1 MGLPNQNR
9 YRVTEHAAQRYAQRI
24 DYRSNTNTK
33 ALKGFRKLMNNAV
46 ILENKSDGTQVWLDE
61 DSSIVFVVD
70 PRKFNIITVYRS
82 YNKYNES
89 DIRNIPTQQQQ
100 QQQQQEE
107 EEEDS
112 INEMEEEMNSQELN
126 SKTKKVISD
135 IISDNYLRIEK
146 EYYNKAIPIY
156 TEYLDRLN
164 RTAKTT
170 RPDQYEA
177 NRSELKRLKDKIDR
191 IEDEASV
198 VTSEL
203 KTFIIEDE

>member
-24 DYRSNTNTK
+24 EYKANTNTK

-82 YNKYNES
+82 YDKYNES
-89 DIRNIPTQQQQ
+89 DMRNIPTQQQ
-100 QQQQQEE
+100 EY
-107 EEEDS
+107 S
-112 INEMEEEMNSQELN
+112 INEVEEEMNNQELN
-126 SKTKKVISD
+126 SKTKKIISD

-146 EYYNKAIPIY
+146 EYYNKSIPIY
-156 TEYLDRLN
+156 TEYLDRLT

-177 NRSELKRLKDKIDR
+177 NRSELKRLKDKIDK
-191 IEDEASV
+191 IEDEATI

-203 KTFIIEDE
+203 KTFIIEED

>member
-24 DYRSNTNTK
+24 EYKANTNTK

-82 YNKYNES
+82 YDKYNES
-89 DIRNIPTQQQQ
+89 DMRNIPTQQQQ
-100 QQQQQEE
+100 
-107 EEEDS
+107 EDS
-112 INEMEEEMNSQELN
+112 INEVEKEMNNQELN
-126 SKTKKVISD
+126 SKTKKIISD

-146 EYYNKAIPIY
+146 EYYNKSIPIY
-156 TEYLDRLN
+156 TEYLDRLT

-177 NRSELKRLKDKIDR
+177 NRSELKRLKDKIDK

-198 VTSEL
+198 VTNEL
-203 KTFIIEDE
+203 KTFIIEED

>member
-24 DYRSNTNTK
+24 DYKANTNTK

-46 ILENKSDGTQVWLDE
+46 ILENKSDGTQVWFDE
-61 DSSIVFVVD
+61 DSAIVFIVD

-82 YNKYNES
+82 YDKYNES
-89 DIRNIPTQQQQ
+89 DMRNIPTQQQQ
-100 QQQQQEE
+100 
-107 EEEDS
+107 EDS
-112 INEMEEEMNSQELN
+112 INEVEEEMENQELSN
-126 SKTKKVISD
+126 KTKKIISD

-146 EYYNKAIPIY
+146 EYYNKAIPVY
-156 TEYLDRLN
+156 TEYLDRLT

-177 NRSELKRLKDKIDR
+177 NRSELKRLKDKIDK

-198 VTSEL
+198 VTNEL
-203 KTFIIEDE
+203 KTFIIEEE

>member
-9 YRVTEHAAQRYAQRI
+9 YRVTEHAAQRYGQRI
-24 DYRSNTNTK
+24 DYKANTNTK
-33 ALKGFRKLMNNAV
+33 ALKGFRKLMNNAT

-61 DSSIVFVVD
+61 DSAIVFVVD

-82 YNKYNES
+82 YDKYNES

-100 QQQQQEE
+100 
-107 EEEDS
+107 EDS
-112 INEMEEEMNSQELN
+112 INEVEEEMENQELSN
-126 SKTKKVISD
+126 KTKKIISD
-135 IISDNYLRIEK
+135 IVNDNYLRIEK

-156 TEYLDRLN
+156 TEYLDRLT

-170 RPDQYEA
+170 RPDQYES
-177 NRSELKRLKDKIDR
+177 NRSELKRLKDKIDK
-191 IEDEASV
+191 IEDEATI

-203 KTFIIEDE
+203 KSFIIEDE

>member
-9 YRVTEHAAQRYAQRI
+9 YRVTEHVAQRYAQRI
-24 DYRSNTNTK
+24 EYKANTNTK

-82 YNKYNES
+82 YDKYNES
-89 DIRNIPTQQQQ
+89 DMRNIPTQQQ
-100 QQQQQEE
+100 
-107 EEEDS
+107 EDS
-112 INEMEEEMNSQELN
+112 INEVEEEMNNQELN
-126 SKTKKVISD
+126 SKTKKIISD

-146 EYYNKAIPIY
+146 EYYNKSIPIY
-156 TEYLDRLN
+156 TEYLDRLT

-177 NRSELKRLKDKIDR
+177 NRSELKRLKDKIDK
-191 IEDEASV
+191 IEDEATI

-203 KTFIIEDE
+203 KTFIIEED

>member
-24 DYRSNTNTK
+24 EYKANTNTK

-82 YNKYNES
+82 YDKYNES
-89 DIRNIPTQQQQ
+89 DMRNIPTQQQQ
-100 QQQQQEE
+100 
-107 EEEDS
+107 EDS
-112 INEMEEEMNSQELN
+112 INEVEEEMNNQELN
-126 SKTKKVISD
+126 SKTKKIISD

-146 EYYNKAIPIY
+146 EYYNKSIPIY
-156 TEYLDRLN
+156 TEYLDRLT

-177 NRSELKRLKDKIDR
+177 NRSELKRLKDKIDK
-191 IEDEASV
+191 IEDEATI

-203 KTFIIEDE
+203 KTFIIGEE

>member
-24 DYRSNTNTK
+24 EYKANTNTK

-82 YNKYNES
+82 YDKYNES
-89 DIRNIPTQQQQ
+89 DMRNIPTQQQQ
-100 QQQQQEE
+100 
-107 EEEDS
+107 EDS
-112 INEMEEEMNSQELN
+112 INEVEEEMNNQELN
-126 SKTKKVISD
+126 SKTKKIISD

-146 EYYNKAIPIY
+146 EYYNKSIPIY
-156 TEYLDRLN
+156 TEYLDRLT

-177 NRSELKRLKDKIDR
+177 NRSELKRLKDKIDK

>member
-24 DYRSNTNTK
+24 EYKANTNTK
-33 ALKGFRKLMNNAV
+33 ALKGFRKLMNNAT

-61 DSSIVFVVD
+61 DSAIVFVVD

-82 YNKYNES
+82 YDKYNES

-100 QQQQQEE
+100 EN
-107 EEEDS
+107 S
-112 INEMEEEMNSQELN
+112 INEVEEEMENQELSN
-126 SKTKKVISD
+126 KTKKIISD
-135 IISDNYLRIEK
+135 IVNDNYLRIEK
-146 EYYNKAIPIY
+146 EYYNKSIPIY
-156 TEYLDRLN
+156 TEYLDRLT

-177 NRSELKRLKDKIDR
+177 NRSELKRLKDKIDK
-191 IEDEASV
+191 IEDEATI

-203 KTFIIEDE
+203 KTFIIEED

>member
-9 YRVTEHAAQRYAQRI
+9 YRVTEHAAQRYSQRI
-24 DYRSNTNTK
+24 DYKANTNTK
-33 ALKGFRKLMNNAV
+33 ALKGFRKLMNNAT

-61 DSSIVFVVD
+61 DSEIVFVVD

-82 YNKYNES
+82 YDKYNES
-89 DIRNIPTQQQQ
+89 DMRNIPTQQQ
-100 QQQQQEE
+100 
-107 EEEDS
+107 EDS
-112 INEMEEEMNSQELN
+112 INEVEEEMGNQELSN
-126 SKTKKVISD
+126 KTKKIISD

-177 NRSELKRLKDKIDR
+177 NRSELNRLKDKIDK

-203 KTFIIEDE
+203 KTFIIEEE

>member
-24 DYRSNTNTK
+24 EYKANTNTK

-82 YNKYNES
+82 YDKYNES
-89 DIRNIPTQQQQ
+89 DMRNIPTQQQQ
-100 QQQQQEE
+100 
-107 EEEDS
+107 EDS
-112 INEMEEEMNSQELN
+112 INEVEEEMNNQELN
-126 SKTKKVISD
+126 SKTKKIISD

-146 EYYNKAIPIY
+146 EYYNKSIPIY
-156 TEYLDRLN
+156 TEYLDRLT

-177 NRSELKRLKDKIDR
+177 NRSELKRLKDKIDK

-198 VTSEL
+198 VTNEW
-203 KTFIIEDE
+203 KTFIIEED

>member
-24 DYRSNTNTK
+24 EYKANTNTK

-82 YNKYNES
+82 FDKYNES
-89 DIRNIPTQQQQ
+89 DMRNIPTQQQQ
-100 QQQQQEE
+100 
-107 EEEDS
+107 EDS
-112 INEMEEEMNSQELN
+112 INEVEEEMNNQELN
-126 SKTKKVISD
+126 SKTKKIISD

-146 EYYNKAIPIY
+146 EYYNKSIPIY
-156 TEYLDRLN
+156 TEYLDRLT

-177 NRSELKRLKDKIDR
+177 NRSELKRLKDKIDK

-198 VTSEL
+198 VTNEL

>member
-9 YRVTEHAAQRYAQRI
+9 YRVTEHAAQRYTQRI
-24 DYRSNTNTK
+24 DYKANTNTK
-33 ALKGFRKLMNNAV
+33 ALKGFRKLMNNAT

-61 DSSIVFVVD
+61 DSAIVFVVD

-82 YNKYNES
+82 YDKYNES
-89 DIRNIPTQQQQ
+89 DMRNIPTQQQQ
-100 QQQQQEE
+100 
-107 EEEDS
+107 EDS
-112 INEMEEEMNSQELN
+112 INEVEEEMENQELSN
-126 SKTKKVISD
+126 KTKKIISD
-135 IISDNYLRIEK
+135 IVNDNYLRIEK

-177 NRSELKRLKDKIDR
+177 NRSELKRLKDKIDK

>member
-24 DYRSNTNTK
+24 EYKANTNTK
-33 ALKGFRKLMNNAV
+33 ALKGFRKLMNNAT

-61 DSSIVFVVD
+61 DSAIVFVVD

-82 YNKYNES
+82 YDKYNES

-100 QQQQQEE
+100 
-107 EEEDS
+107 EDS
-112 INEMEEEMNSQELN
+112 INEVEEEMNNQELN

-146 EYYNKAIPIY
+146 EYYNKSIPIY

-177 NRSELKRLKDKIDR
+177 NRSELKRLKDKIDK

-198 VTSEL
+198 VTNEL
-203 KTFIIEDE
+203 KTFIIEEE

>member
-24 DYRSNTNTK
+24 EYKANTNTK

-82 YNKYNES
+82 YDKYNES
-89 DIRNIPTQQQQ
+89 DMRNIPAQQQQ
-100 QQQQQEE
+100 
-107 EEEDS
+107 EDS
-112 INEMEEEMNSQELN
+112 INEVEEEMNNQELN
-126 SKTKKVISD
+126 SKTKKIISD

-146 EYYNKAIPIY
+146 EYYNKSIPIY
-156 TEYLDRLN
+156 TEYLDRLT

-177 NRSELKRLKDKIDR
+177 NRSELKRLKDKIDK

-198 VTSEL
+198 VTNEL
-203 KTFIIEDE
+203 KTFIIEED

>member
-24 DYRSNTNTK
+24 EYKANTNTK
-33 ALKGFRKLMNNAV
+33 ALKGFRKLMNNAT

-82 YNKYNES
+82 YDKYNES
-89 DIRNIPTQQQQ
+89 DMRNIPTQQQ
-100 QQQQQEE
+100 
-107 EEEDS
+107 EDS
-112 INEMEEEMNSQELN
+112 INEVEEEMNNQELN
-126 SKTKKVISD
+126 SKTKKIISD

-146 EYYNKAIPIY
+146 EYYNKSIPIY
-156 TEYLDRLN
+156 TEYLDRLT

-177 NRSELKRLKDKIDR
+177 NRSELKRLKDKIDK
-191 IEDEASV
+191 IEDEATI

>member
-24 DYRSNTNTK
+24 DYMANTNTK
-33 ALKGFRKLMNNAV
+33 ALKGFRKLMNNAT

-61 DSSIVFVVD
+61 DSAIVFVVD

-82 YNKYNES
+82 YDKYNES

-100 QQQQQEE
+100 
-107 EEEDS
+107 EDS
-112 INEMEEEMNSQELN
+112 INEVEEEMESQELSN
-126 SKTKKVISD
+126 KTKKIISD
-135 IISDNYLRIEK
+135 IVNDNYLRIEK

-177 NRSELKRLKDKIDR
+177 NRSELKRLKDKIDK
-191 IEDEASV
+191 IEDEATI

-203 KTFIIEDE
+203 KTSIIEED

>member
-24 DYRSNTNTK
+24 EYKANTNTK
-33 ALKGFRKLMNNAV
+33 ALKGFRKLMNNAT

-61 DSSIVFVVD
+61 DSAIVFVVD

-82 YNKYNES
+82 YDKYNES

-100 QQQQQEE
+100 
-107 EEEDS
+107 EDS
-112 INEMEEEMNSQELN
+112 INEVEEEMNNQELSN
-126 SKTKKVISD
+126 KTKKIISD
-135 IISDNYLRIEK
+135 IVNDNYLRIEK

-156 TEYLDRLN
+156 TEYLDRLT

-177 NRSELKRLKDKIDR
+177 NRSELKRLKDKIDK

-198 VTSEL
+198 VTNEL
-203 KTFIIEDE
+203 KTFIIEEE

>member
-24 DYRSNTNTK
+24 DYKANTNTK
-33 ALKGFRKLMNNAV
+33 ALKGFRKLMNNAT

-82 YNKYNES
+82 YDKYNES
-89 DIRNIPTQQQQ
+89 DIRNIPMQKQ
-100 QQQQQEE
+100 
-107 EEEDS
+107 EEDS
-112 INEMEEEMNSQELN
+112 IVNDTEEEMNNQELSN
-126 SKTKKVISD
+126 KTKKIISD
-135 IISDNYLRIEK
+135 IVNDNYLRIEK

-156 TEYLDRLN
+156 TEYLDKLT

-177 NRSELKRLKDKIDR
+177 NRSELKRLKDKIDK
-191 IEDEASV
+191 IEDEATI

>member
-9 YRVTEHAAQRYAQRI
+9 YRVTEHAVERYSQRI
-24 DYRSNTNTK
+24 DYKANTNTK
-33 ALKGFRKLMNNAV
+33 ALKGFRKLMNNAT

-61 DSSIVFVVD
+61 ESAIVFVVD

-82 YNKYNES
+82 FDKYNES
-89 DIRNIPTQQQQ
+89 DMRNIPVQKQ
-100 QQQQQEE
+100 
-107 EEEDS
+107 EEDS

-126 SKTKKVISD
+126 SKTKKIISD

-146 EYYNKAIPIY
+146 EYYNKAIPVY
-156 TEYLDRLN
+156 TEYLDRLT

-177 NRSELKRLKDKIDR
+177 NRSELKRLKDKIDK

>member
-24 DYRSNTNTK
+24 DYKANTNTK
-33 ALKGFRKLMNNAV
+33 ALKGFRKLMNNAT

-61 DSSIVFVVD
+61 DSAIVFIVD

-82 YNKYNES
+82 YDKYNES
-89 DIRNIPTQQQQ
+89 DMRNIPTQQQ
-100 QQQQQEE
+100 
-107 EEEDS
+107 EDS
-112 INEMEEEMNSQELN
+112 INEVEEEMNSQELN

-156 TEYLDRLN
+156 TEYLDRLT

-170 RPDQYEA
+170 RPDQYES
-177 NRSELKRLKDKIDR
+177 NRSELKRLKDKIDK
-191 IEDEASV
+191 IEDEASI

>member
-9 YRVTEHAAQRYAQRI
+9 YRVTEHAAQRYTQRI
-24 DYRSNTNTK
+24 DYKANTNTK
-33 ALKGFRKLMNNAV
+33 ALKGFRKLMNNAT

-61 DSSIVFVVD
+61 DSAIVFVVD

-82 YNKYNES
+82 YDKYNES

-100 QQQQQEE
+100 
-107 EEEDS
+107 EDS
-112 INEMEEEMNSQELN
+112 INEVEEEMENQELSN
-126 SKTKKVISD
+126 KTKKIISD

-177 NRSELKRLKDKIDR
+177 NRSELKRLKDKIDK

-198 VTSEL
+198 VTNEL

>member
-24 DYRSNTNTK
+24 DYKANTNTK
-33 ALKGFRKLMNNAV
+33 ALKGFRKLMNNAT

-61 DSSIVFVVD
+61 DSAIVFIVD

-82 YNKYNES
+82 YDKYNES
-89 DIRNIPTQQQQ
+89 DMRNIPTQQQ
-100 QQQQQEE
+100 
-107 EEEDS
+107 EDS
-112 INEMEEEMNSQELN
+112 INEVEEEMNSQELN

-156 TEYLDRLN
+156 TEYLDRLT

-170 RPDQYEA
+170 RPDQYES
-177 NRSELKRLKDKIDR
+177 NRSELKRLKDKIDK

>member
-24 DYRSNTNTK
+24 DYKANTNTK
-33 ALKGFRKLMNNAV
+33 ALKGFRKLMNNAT

-61 DSSIVFVVD
+61 DSAIVFVVD

-82 YNKYNES
+82 YDKYNES
-89 DIRNIPTQQQQ
+89 DMRNIPTQQQ
-100 QQQQQEE
+100 
-107 EEEDS
+107 EDS
-112 INEMEEEMNSQELN
+112 INEVEEEMENQELSN
-126 SKTKKVISD
+126 KTKKIISD

-177 NRSELKRLKDKIDR
+177 NRSELKRLKDKINK

-198 VTSEL
+198 VTNEL
-203 KTFIIEDE
+203 KTFIIEEE

>member
-1 MGLPNQNR
+1 
-9 YRVTEHAAQRYAQRI
+9 
-24 DYRSNTNTK
+24 
-33 ALKGFRKLMNNAV
+33 MNNAT

-61 DSSIVFVVD
+61 DSAIVFVVD

-82 YNKYNES
+82 YDKYNES
-89 DIRNIPTQQQQ
+89 DMRNIPTQQQ
-100 QQQQQEE
+100 EG
-107 EEEDS
+107 S
-112 INEMEEEMNSQELN
+112 INEVEEEMESQELSN
-126 SKTKKVISD
+126 KTKKIISD
-135 IISDNYLRIEK
+135 IVNDNYLRIEK

-177 NRSELKRLKDKIDR
+177 NRSELKRLKDKIDK
-191 IEDEASV
+191 IEDEATI

-203 KTFIIEDE
+203 KTFIIEED

>member
-24 DYRSNTNTK
+24 DYKANTNTK
-33 ALKGFRKLMNNAV
+33 ALKGFRKLMNNAT

-61 DSSIVFVVD
+61 DSAIVFIVD

-82 YNKYNES
+82 YDRYNES
-89 DIRNIPTQQQQ
+89 DMRNIPTQQQ
-100 QQQQQEE
+100 
-107 EEEDS
+107 EDS
-112 INEMEEEMNSQELN
+112 INEVEEEMNSQELN

-156 TEYLDRLN
+156 TEYLDRLT

-170 RPDQYEA
+170 RPDQYES
-177 NRSELKRLKDKIDR
+177 NRSELKRLKDKIDK

>member
-24 DYRSNTNTK
+24 EYKANTNTK

-82 YNKYNES
+82 YDKYNES
-89 DIRNIPTQQQQ
+89 DMRNIPTQQQ
-100 QQQQQEE
+100 
-107 EEEDS
+107 EDS
-112 INEMEEEMNSQELN
+112 INEVEEEMNNQELN
-126 SKTKKVISD
+126 SKTKKIISD

-146 EYYNKAIPIY
+146 EYYNKSIPIY
-156 TEYLDRLN
+156 TEYLDRLT

-177 NRSELKRLKDKIDR
+177 NRSELKRLKDKIDK
-191 IEDEASV
+191 IEDEATI

-203 KTFIIEDE
+203 KTFIIEED

>member
-24 DYRSNTNTK
+24 EYKANTNTK
-33 ALKGFRKLMNNAV
+33 ALKGFRKLMNNAT

-61 DSSIVFVVD
+61 DSAIVFVVD

-82 YNKYNES
+82 YDKYNES
-89 DIRNIPTQQQQ
+89 DIRNIPTQQQ
-100 QQQQQEE
+100 
-107 EEEDS
+107 EDS
-112 INEMEEEMNSQELN
+112 INEVEEEMENQELSN
-126 SKTKKVISD
+126 KTKKIISD

-170 RPDQYEA
+170 RQDQYEA
-177 NRSELKRLKDKIDR
+177 NRSELKRLKDKIDK

-203 KTFIIEDE
+203 KTFIIEEE

>member
-24 DYRSNTNTK
+24 EYKANTNTK

-82 YNKYNES
+82 YDKYNES
-89 DIRNIPTQQQQ
+89 DMRNIPTQQQQ
-100 QQQQQEE
+100 EE
-107 EEEDS
+107 YS
-112 INEMEEEMNSQELN
+112 INEVEEEMENQELSN
-126 SKTKKVISD
+126 KTKKIISD

-177 NRSELKRLKDKIDR
+177 NRSELKRLKDKIDK

-198 VTSEL
+198 VTNEL
-203 KTFIIEDE
+203 KTFIIEED

>member
-24 DYRSNTNTK
+24 DYKANTNTK

-46 ILENKSDGTQVWLDE
+46 ILENKPDGTQVWLDE

-82 YNKYNES
+82 YDKYNES

-100 QQQQQEE
+100 
-107 EEEDS
+107 EDS
-112 INEMEEEMNSQELN
+112 INEVEEEMNNQELN

-156 TEYLDRLN
+156 TEYLDRLT

-170 RPDQYEA
+170 RPDQYES
-177 NRSELKRLKDKIDR
+177 NRSELKRLKDKIDK
-191 IEDEASV
+191 IEDEATI

-203 KTFIIEDE
+203 KSFIIEDE

>member
-9 YRVTEHAAQRYAQRI
+9 YRVTEHAAQRYGQRI
-24 DYRSNTNTK
+24 DYRANTNTK
-33 ALKGFRKLMNNAV
+33 ALKGFRKLMNNAT

-61 DSSIVFVVD
+61 DSAIVFVVD

-82 YNKYNES
+82 YDKYNES
-89 DIRNIPTQQQQ
+89 DMRNIPIQQQQ
-100 QQQQQEE
+100 
-107 EEEDS
+107 EDS
-112 INEMEEEMNSQELN
+112 INEVEEEMNNQELN

-146 EYYNKAIPIY
+146 DYYNKAIPIY
-156 TEYLDRLN
+156 TEYLDRLT

-170 RPDQYEA
+170 RPDQYES
-177 NRSELKRLKDKIDR
+177 NRSELNRLKDKIDK
-191 IEDEASV
+191 IENEATI

-203 KTFIIEDE
+203 KSFIIEDE

>member
-24 DYRSNTNTK
+24 EYKANTNTK
-33 ALKGFRKLMNNAV
+33 ALKGFRKLMNNAT

-61 DSSIVFVVD
+61 DSAIVFVVD

-82 YNKYNES
+82 YDKYNES

-100 QQQQQEE
+100 
-107 EEEDS
+107 EDS
-112 INEMEEEMNSQELN
+112 INEVEEEMNNQELN
-126 SKTKKVISD
+126 SKTKKIISD
-135 IISDNYLRIEK
+135 IINDNYLRIEK

-156 TEYLDRLN
+156 TEYLDRLT

-177 NRSELKRLKDKIDR
+177 NRSELKRLKDKIDK
-191 IEDEASV
+191 IEDEATI

-203 KTFIIEDE
+203 KTFIIEED

>member
-24 DYRSNTNTK
+24 EYKANTNTK

-82 YNKYNES
+82 YDKYNES
-89 DIRNIPTQQQQ
+89 DMRNIPTQKQQ
-100 QQQQQEE
+100 
-107 EEEDS
+107 EDS
-112 INEMEEEMNSQELN
+112 INEVEEEMNNQKLN
-126 SKTKKVISD
+126 SKTKKIISD

-177 NRSELKRLKDKIDR
+177 NRSELKRLKDKIDK
-191 IEDEASV
+191 IEDEATI

-203 KTFIIEDE
+203 KTFIIEED

>member
-24 DYRSNTNTK
+24 EYKANTNTK

-82 YNKYNES
+82 YDKYNES
-89 DIRNIPTQQQQ
+89 DMRNIPTQQQQ
-100 QQQQQEE
+100 
-107 EEEDS
+107 EDS
-112 INEMEEEMNSQELN
+112 INEVEEEMNNQELN
-126 SKTKKVISD
+126 SKTKKIISD

-146 EYYNKAIPIY
+146 EYYNKSIPIY
-156 TEYLDRLN
+156 TEYLDRLT

-177 NRSELKRLKDKIDR
+177 NRSELKRLKDKIDK

-198 VTSEL
+198 VTNEL
-203 KTFIIEDE
+203 KTFIIEED

>member
-24 DYRSNTNTK
+24 EYKANTNTK
-33 ALKGFRKLMNNAV
+33 ALKGFRKLMNNAT

-61 DSSIVFVVD
+61 DSAIVFVVA

-82 YNKYNES
+82 YDKYNES
-89 DIRNIPTQQQQ
+89 DIRNIPTQQQ
-100 QQQQQEE
+100 
-107 EEEDS
+107 EDS
-112 INEMEEEMNSQELN
+112 INEVEEEMNNQELN

-177 NRSELKRLKDKIDR
+177 NRSELKRLKDKIDK

-198 VTSEL
+198 VTNEL
-203 KTFIIEDE
+203 KTFIIEEE

>member
-24 DYRSNTNTK
+24 DYKANTNTK
-33 ALKGFRKLMNNAV
+33 ALKGFRKLMNNAT

-61 DSSIVFVVD
+61 DSAIVFVVD

-82 YNKYNES
+82 FDKYNES
-89 DIRNIPTQQQQ
+89 DMRNIPMQKQ
-100 QQQQQEE
+100 
-107 EEEDS
+107 EEDS
-112 INEMEEEMNSQELN
+112 IVNDTEEEMNNQELSN
-126 SKTKKVISD
+126 KTKKIISD
-135 IISDNYLRIEK
+135 IVNDNYLRIEK

-156 TEYLDRLN
+156 TEYLDKLT

-177 NRSELKRLKDKIDR
+177 NRSELKRLKDKIDK
-191 IEDEASV
+191 IEDEASI

>member
-24 DYRSNTNTK
+24 EYKANTNTK

-82 YNKYNES
+82 YDKYNES
-89 DIRNIPTQQQQ
+89 DMRNIPTQQQ
-100 QQQQQEE
+100 
-107 EEEDS
+107 EDS
-112 INEMEEEMNSQELN
+112 INEVEEEMNNQELN
-126 SKTKKVISD
+126 SKTKKIISD
-135 IISDNYLRIEK
+135 IISDIYLRIEK
-146 EYYNKAIPIY
+146 EYYNKSIPIY
-156 TEYLDRLN
+156 TEYLDRLT

-177 NRSELKRLKDKIDR
+177 NRSELKRLKDKIDK
-191 IEDEASV
+191 IEDEATI

-203 KTFIIEDE
+203 KTFIIEED

>member
-24 DYRSNTNTK
+24 EYKANTNTK

-82 YNKYNES
+82 YDKYNES
-89 DIRNIPTQQQQ
+89 DMRNIPTQQQQ
-100 QQQQQEE
+100 EE
-107 EEEDS
+107 YS
-112 INEMEEEMNSQELN
+112 INEVEEEMENQELSN
-126 SKTKKVISD
+126 KTKKIISD

-156 TEYLDRLN
+156 TEYLDRLT

-177 NRSELKRLKDKIDR
+177 NRSELKRLKDKIDK

-198 VTSEL
+198 VTNEL
-203 KTFIIEDE
+203 KTFIIEED